1 MKGKQCNTAG
11 FLSFWQ
17 AFREV
22 RGLHSFSQ
30 PARQH
35 VRKTGGQNAS
45 LGLRYIVFH
54 AALVVHHAVFVKHA
68 VGGAGIAVSGL
79 AYGAHINQIFIG
91 FE

>member
-1 MKGKQCNTAG
+1 MQYGRIP
-11 FLSFWQ
+11 FFWQ
-17 AFREV
+17 AFQEV
-22 RGLHSFSQ
+22 RNLHSFSQ

-68 VGGAGIAVSGL
+68 VSGAGIAVSGL
-79 AYGAHINQIFIG
+79 AYGAHINQIFVG